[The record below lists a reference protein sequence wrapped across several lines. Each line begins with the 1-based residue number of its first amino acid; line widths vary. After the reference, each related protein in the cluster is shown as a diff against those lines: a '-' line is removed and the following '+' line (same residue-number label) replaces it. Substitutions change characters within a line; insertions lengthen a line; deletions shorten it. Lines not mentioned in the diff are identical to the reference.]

1 MVAGDVVLKMTLRT
15 LEEGEAFAGFL
26 TRFLDGC
33 GEAMDR
39 LTAPTEAPFM
49 MVTSE
54 PAGDSDL
61 RTVTFQEPALAAAFS
76 KGWDHVSGGCR
87 ALRTL

>member
-33 GEAMDR
+33 GEAMDL
-39 LTAPTEAPFM
+39 LTAPVEAPFV

-54 PAGDSDL
+54 PVGDSDL
-61 RTVTFQEPALAAAFS
+61 RTVTFQEADLAASFAA
-76 KGWDHVSGGCR
+76 GWDRVSGGCR

>member
-15 LEEGEAFAGFL
+15 LEEGEAFSGFL

-39 LTAPTEAPFM
+39 LAAPVEAPFV

-54 PAGDSDL
+54 PVGDSDL
-61 RTVTFQEPALAAAFS
+61 RTVTFQEPTLAAAFS
-76 KGWDHVSGGCR
+76 RGWDRVSGGCR
-87 ALRTL
+87 ALQAL